1 MPHFTSCVST
11 SNFTNL
17 LGAKVVEMATS
28 VASRPRGAGTRQ
40 IRDQSVVQAVAAT
53 RFQSG
58 TAGRP

>member
-53 RFQSG
+53 
-58 TAGRP
+58 